1 MVDKAIAVLTA
12 ASALDGT
19 ELYYGTQAG
28 ADVKITGTQQR
39 TLMSTLLAGTTTVA
53 PQIFQVGTNL
63 TTPVAGAEEFDGV
76 QMYNTIDTSSGRGAV
91 PVEQYFHLTAN
102 GSAITTIANVFGAN
116 SNISLVAS
124 AYYIIDIYMWFV
136 TTGTG
141 ATTYTLTNSAA
152 PTSQNILYEM
162 SPITGIVAPPGTATM
177 LVGQILNDA
186 TAARTIVTGSLSAA
200 THYVHI
206 KIWLKNGTGT
216 NLKIQATAAS
226 TNTTPQIGSFWHAR
240 RISPNNIGTFA
251 A

>member
-1 MVDKAIAVLTA
+1 MADSTIAALSA

-19 ELYYGTQAG
+19 ELYYATQGG
-28 ADVKITGTQQR
+28 ADVKVSGNQQR
-39 TLMSTLLAGTTTVA
+39 TLPAGTTAIA
-53 PQIFQVGTNL
+53 PVTFTSGTNL
-63 TTPVAGAEEFDGV
+63 TSPVAGAEEFDGV
-76 QMYNTIDTSSGRGAV
+76 QFYATPDTTGGRGAI
-91 PVEQYFHLTAN
+91 PVEQYFHLTSN
-102 GSAITTIANVFGAN
+102 GSAITTIANIFGTT

-124 AYYIIDIYMWFV
+124 AYYIIDIYLWMV

-162 SPITGIVAPPGTATM
+162 SPVTGVVAPPGTATM

-200 THYVHI
+200 THYAHI

-216 NLKIQATAAS
+216 SLKIQATAAS

>member
-1 MVDKAIAVLTA
+1 MTDKTVSSLTG

-19 ELYYGTQAG
+19 ELYYGVQSA
-28 ADVKITGTQQR
+28 ADVKITGAQQR
-39 TLMSTLLAGTTTVA
+39 TLMSTLLAGTTSISPLT
-53 PQIFQVGTNL
+53 FQSGTNL
-63 TTPVAGAEEFDGV
+63 TSATAGACEYDGV
-76 QMYNTIDTSSGRGAV
+76 QFYQTIDTSSGRGAL
-91 PVEQYFHLTAN
+91 PIEQYFHLTAN

-116 SNISLVAS
+116 SNISLVAN
-124 AYYIIDIYMWFV
+124 AYYIIDAYMWFV

-141 ATTYTLTNSAA
+141 ATTYTLTNNAA

-162 SPITGIVAPPGTATM
+162 SPVTGVVAPPGTATM
-177 LVGQILNDA
+177 LVGQILNDT
-186 TAARTIVTGSLSAA
+186 TAAKTIVTGSLSAA